1 MAIPSV
7 TGPTNF
13 AARHFG
19 QDTQQGGPITAAPRL
34 GYNFSVEFILNQEV
48 AIADASF
55 GHTFTFDRVSGV
67 SLPDISYDVQSVN
80 QYNRIRHVATRQVFG
95 PANLSIYDT
104 KDNMFTEILKS
115 YSKHYFNSM
124 ELDED
129 VFSGYNMNDV
139 DFQNGKE
146 HPFGAN
152 SINPE
157 ARFFIEELRIHNI
170 DFNKTEGRTHQLF
183 NCMITNVSLDR
194 FDYSNSQPIL
204 YQVQVQ
210 PEHVN
215 VGPLNLTTDDGA
227 SDPSNPSQD
236 FARAVA
242 NRPNNVV
249 NAVPTNNTNTLK
261 PFTGTLKAGE
271 KLRNI
276 NGKSFV
282 VPFSDA
288 F

>member
-34 GYNFSVEFILNQEV
+34 GYNFSVEFLLNQEI
-48 AIADASF
+48 AISDASF
-55 GHTFTFDRVSGV
+55 GHTFTFNRVSGV
-67 SLPDISYDVQSVN
+67 SVPDVQYDTQPVN

-95 PANLSIYDT
+95 PASLSIYDT
-104 KDNMFTEILKS
+104 KDNKFTNILKA
-115 YSKHYFNSM
+115 YSKHYFNGM

-129 VFSGYNMNDV
+129 TFSGYSMNDV

-146 HPFGAN
+146 HPFGAQ
-152 SINPE
+152 SISPT

-183 NCMITNVSLDR
+183 NCMITSVSLDR
-194 FDYSNSQPIL
+194 FDYSSSLPIL
-204 YQVQVQ
+204 YQIQVQ

-215 VGPLNLTTDDGA
+215 VGPLNLTNVDGG
-227 SDPSNPSQD
+227 SDVDNPTQD
-236 FARAVA
+236 LAVTVS
-242 NRPNNVV
+242 NRPANVV
-249 NAVPTNNTNTLK
+249 NAVPVNNPNNLQ

-271 KLRNI
+271 KIRNI
-276 NGKSFV
+276 DGKSFV
-282 VPFSDA
+282 VPAS
-288 F
+288 

>member
-34 GYNFSVEFILNQEV
+34 GYNFSVEFLLNQEI
-48 AIADASF
+48 AISDASF
-55 GHTFTFDRVSGV
+55 GHTFTFNRVSGV
-67 SLPDISYDVQSVN
+67 SVPDVQYDTQPVN

-95 PANLSIYDT
+95 PASLSIYDT
-104 KDNMFTEILKS
+104 KDNRFTNILKA
-115 YSKHYFNSM
+115 YSKHYFNGM

-129 VFSGYNMNDV
+129 TFSGYSMNDV

-146 HPFGAN
+146 HPFGAQ
-152 SINPE
+152 SISPT

-183 NCMITNVSLDR
+183 NCMITSVSLDR
-194 FDYSNSQPIL
+194 FDYSSSLPIL
-204 YQVQVQ
+204 YQIQVQ

-215 VGPLNLTTDDGA
+215 VGPLNLTNVDGG
-227 SDPSNPSQD
+227 SDVDNPTQD
-236 FARAVA
+236 LAVTVS
-242 NRPNNVV
+242 NRPANVV
-249 NAVPTNNTNTLK
+249 NAVPVNNPNNLQ

-271 KLRNI
+271 KIRNI
-276 NGKSFV
+276 DGKSFV
-282 VPFSDA
+282 VPAS
-288 F
+288 